1 MSEKTDLNITPYYDD
16 YDEAKRF
23 HKILY
28 RAGRP
33 LQARELTQSQSILQ
47 DQVEKFGGHFFKEG
61 SIIQGAESNIDM
73 DIYFVKVQSA
83 NPNSSGDASVE
94 TYRATS
100 HELFIRGKTTGVVA
114 KIITSDQATSS
125 DPATLYVKPYTMGTD
140 ASGSF
145 LFAGDEEIEVVTI
158 STDGN
163 GTVSVDS
170 SNNNH
175 FKTVTETETP
185 SGRASIASVSEGVIF
200 TRGFFVNVEKQT
212 IVLEKY
218 SGKPSFRVGV
228 QIDESIKDSSG
239 DGTLRDNA
247 QGTNNENAPGADRL
261 KFTLTLAKVAIDD
274 TTNTDFIEL
283 GRVNQGIIELQ
294 VNRPIYNTIEQTLA
308 RRTFDQSGDFVVRQ
322 FSTSFR
328 EHLLKENNRGF
339 LTATDGGNEASFVC
353 QVSPGKAYVKGF
365 EIDKIGTTNLVL
377 DKARTT
383 ASVSAASTPVRIG
396 NRLRIN
402 NIHSFPEIADNTN
415 TDAFEPIKLFTLKKA
430 TDNASAGTHIG
441 FCRARHI
448 ESVSDVSGQ
457 NASETADL
465 YLFDIKMFTELTTQ
479 AFSAGDFEVG
489 DKVENQAGASGIIAV
504 VDDSNNKLFLHDV
517 VGTFS
522 SSGQSVHARGKDS
535 TSKTISAV
543 RSYNISQARSVFQ
556 ATPGG
561 GDQNFVAD
569 ITLDDFKKLS
579 GELSFTQNNNTV
591 EGTATSFTKELVVG
605 DQIVVAGTE
614 CVVTGFDATTPET
627 KMTITLVGGAT
638 YNGATQRNANVL
650 RQRSQLRDQDQTA
663 AIFAWPRDHV
673 NNVTPIANNVTVRKQ
688 VRLSPSSGII
698 TIPCDSTE
706 KLVKPTADTYQYAV
720 VEADSGG
727 GATLGAGDILT
738 PDDIS
743 NHPNA
748 ESTSPMNVTI
758 GATNGNDD
766 EAKILVTYTVLIKN
780 PAIKIKDLNIS
791 RSINFASANSAGKAY
806 GLAYDHK
813 DLSMGVSDV
822 FKVHTVLEGVPGTT
836 TNSNPTP
843 PNATFDFSGGGS
855 GSFNTNE
862 ILIGQTSGAKVRL
875 IDYNAET
882 TSYFIN
888 LNESRL
894 SNGEAVVGQSASGV
908 ATVASASEGSP
919 DIKDRYFLDNGQ
931 RDGFYDISK
940 LTLKPGQQSPNNPV
954 TVIFDH
960 FSPNTGAGQYYA
972 KNSYTVGT
980 GVNEIAYEEIPN
992 YSPNKVDLGGFEP
1005 DGQFELSDAVDFRSH
1020 CNALIT
1026 LGDYNQ
1032 ASVPNMSNIASSPF
1046 AYGSRVFSTQ
1056 ELDSPV
1062 AGTTVDADLEFFV
1075 PRIDRIFLHQ
1085 NGEFEVATGY
1095 ADITPQKPQPLD
1107 NAIEM
1112 FELFIPAYTRSVN
1125 EISVKSKD
1133 YRRYTMKD
1141 IGKIS
1146 NRVTNLERVTSLS
1159 LLEKDTQSK
1168 QILDADGLD
1177 RFKSG
1182 FLVDNFRGHKIGD
1195 VSHPDYRVAIDTK
1208 RGILR
1213 PQHDTQF
1220 FDIELN
1226 TGTSTNYQKTG
1237 DLITL
1242 PFTENTFVNQ
1252 DKASRSLNVNPYH
1265 VFAFIGNVNLTP
1277 ETDIWQDT
1285 ETLPEVRINRE
1296 GNYDAVL
1303 AENANSLGTVW
1314 NAWQTTWVGE
1324 PEVVSE
1330 EVISQTESFDGNPG
1344 QGGELTPTITTVTRE
1359 IIETPETQIRNG
1371 VKTSVVEEF
1380 VETRNDRIVSISVI
1394 PFCRA
1399 RTIEI
1404 DANNLKPQTV
1414 HYVFFDGIRV
1424 DEYVRPFDTNY
1435 TNDGH
1440 TGAAALVKT
1449 DNNGRLRAFFD
1460 LPNNRQQ
1467 KFPTGQRQ
1475 IRITSSATDLP
1486 QPASY
1491 GTGTYQAQGL
1501 LQTSQTE
1508 IVSTR
1513 NGRVVTEQ
1521 LSGER
1526 TIIKKGERYNT
1537 SVEPGNTPPSPPPPP
1552 PTTPPLTDPDPTPT
1566 PSPTAAPTP
1575 APTTSPQPSPTPEPT
1590 QAPLPSPV
1598 PSGPG
1603 IGKGGGLIQ
1612 DDQKVAANNERV
1624 GGDRRET
1631 VWRDPLAES
1640 FLVESVGGA
1649 FMTSVDLFFK
1659 TKDKNLPVSVE
1670 IRNMVNGYPGQ
1681 IILPFSTVTK
1691 NPADVNISADSSV
1704 ATTFTFPS
1712 PVYIEDG
1719 KEMCFVVFSNSNEYE
1734 AHISRMGEPD
1744 LITGETISGQPY
1756 GGSLFKSQNSSTWTA
1771 EQTDDLKFIL
1781 RQAKFDIT
1789 QVPALQFENADLP
1802 SRKLQNNPIV
1812 TFAGKSYVK
1821 VFNYGHGMYDVDSH
1835 LKLVSVK
1842 GDKSN
1847 GALKV
1852 TSSAVTGG
1860 DVADS
1865 GFSGSPSSK
1874 TFSLTDSDYSSYG
1887 GSGTGLKLD
1896 VEILASDKDAVNNI
1910 YITDP
1915 GLGYAAN
1922 ETLTATL
1929 ETGHTITVTITKVGD
1944 TLGGLPI
1951 ELINTPNGNIT
1962 HHSKLQN
1969 IGESSDKPAFDM
1981 DSFNIDLNSVTAPF
1995 TSNNN
2000 LSSDVY
2006 SFRTTYGALE
2016 TTQGG
2021 GDEVVCT
2028 RNLYYDGLHT
2038 MIPST
2043 KVAGTQIFASC
2054 YRTGMSSPEDTNLDA
2069 DYVLRNTSNFIKL
2082 NDNAYFDRPSVVA
2095 SKINQEQRMGSGKS
2109 FRLLLQLRSI
2119 NANVSPVIDTGTIGA
2134 LGIMNRINNINVSD
2148 DVAHG
2153 DTFVPLTEPDGDQNG
2168 MVYITRKVQLKN
2180 PATSLKVFAD
2190 NFRPP
2195 STDLKFMFK
2204 VIKQDEETP
2213 VDDIG
2218 FEFFNTTGTSDT
2230 NIPNDGRNFKE
2241 YEYTADNLPEFSA
2254 FQIKIVGQS
2263 TSTCNVP
2270 LVSALRCMALA

>member
-1 MSEKTDLNITPYYDD
+1 MTEKTNLNITPYYDD

-33 LQARELTQSQSILQ
+33 LQARELTQSQSLLQ
-47 DQVEKFGGHFFKEG
+47 DQIEKFGSHFFKEG

-83 NPNSSGDASVE
+83 NPNSGGDASVE
-94 TYRATS
+94 SYRATS
-100 HELFIRGKTTGVVA
+100 HGKFIRGKTTGVVA
-114 KIITSDQATSS
+114 KVITSTQATTT
-125 DPATLYVKPYTMGTD
+125 DPATLYVKPYMMGTD

-145 LFAGDEEIEVVTI
+145 LFAGDEEIEVVNV

-163 GTVSVDS
+163 GTITDDG
-170 SNNNH
+170 SNNND
-175 FKTVTETETP
+175 FKTVAETETP
-185 SGRASIASVSEGVIF
+185 SGRGSIASISAGVIY
-200 TRGFFVNVEKQT
+200 TRGFFVNVDQQT

-228 QIDESIKDSSG
+228 QIVESFVNSSD

-261 KFTLTLAKVAIDD
+261 KFTLTLAKVALDD
-274 TTNTDFIEL
+274 ATNTDFIEL
-283 GRVNQGIIELQ
+283 GRVNNGIIELQ

-339 LTATDGGNEASFVC
+339 SLATDGGQEDQFVC
-353 QVSPGKAYVKGF
+353 QISPGKAYVKGF
-365 EIDKIGTTNLVL
+365 EIEKIGTTNLIFP
-377 DKARTT
+377 KARSTT
-383 ASVSAASTPVRIG
+383 SLADASTPVRLG
-396 NRLRIN
+396 NKLRVTK
-402 NIHSFPEIADNTN
+402 IHALPEIADNTN
-415 TDAFEPIKLFTLKKA
+415 TNSFTPIELYDQVQGSNT
-430 TDNASAGTHIG
+430 TSGSGTHIG
-441 FCRARHI
+441 FARARHF
-448 ESVSDVSGQ
+448 ENVLNDGSQAND
-457 NASETADL
+457 TLDL
-465 YLFDIKMFTELTTQ
+465 YLFDIKMFTEITT
-479 AFSAGDFEVG
+479 ASFSSGDFEVG
-489 DKVENQAGASGIIAV
+489 DKVENQLGASGIIAV
-504 VDDSNNKLFLHDV
+504 ADHSNNKLFLHDV
-517 VGTFS
+517 VGTFTS
-522 SSGQSVHARGKDS
+522 SQSVYAKGKDN
-535 TSKTISAV
+535 TSRTISAV
-543 RSYNISQARSVFQ
+543 RSYNVSQARSMHQ

-561 GDQNFVAD
+561 QTADFVAD
-569 ITLDDFKKLS
+569 IVLDDFKRLS
-579 GELSFTQNNNTV
+579 GELVLTNGAPSVVN
-591 EGTATSFTKELVVG
+591 GTATQFSKELLVG
-605 DQIVVAGTE
+605 DQIVVEGTPYL
-614 CVVTGFDATTPET
+614 VSAFDATFPET
-627 KMTITLVGGAT
+627 KMTITDLDGTTAT
-638 YNGATQRNANVL
+638 VSADVRSANVL
-650 RQRSQLRDQDQTA
+650 RQRSIIRDQDQTA

-673 NNVTPIANNVTVRKQ
+673 NKVTPIANSVTIRKQ
-688 VRLSPSSGII
+688 IRLSPTNGVIS
-698 TIPCDSTE
+698 IPIAGSDE
-706 KLVKPTADTYQYAV
+706 KFATATSKTFQYAV
-720 VEADSGG
+720 VKSAGALALGTVLYPADINAHPAGG
-727 GATLGAGDILT
+727 T
-738 PDDIS
+738 
-743 NHPNA
+743 
-748 ESTSPMNVTI
+748 TSAMAVTI
-758 GATNGNDD
+758 GATNGSDD
-766 EAKILVTYTVLIKN
+766 AAEILVSYTVVIKN
-780 PAIKIKDLNIS
+780 PTIKQKNLQIH
-791 RSINFASANSAGKAY
+791 RSIKFGSANSANKAY

-813 DLSMGVSDV
+813 DLSLGVPDV
-822 FKVHTVLEGVPGTT
+822 YKVHAVLEGVPGTL

-843 PNATFDFSGGGS
+843 PNATLTPEAGS
-855 GSFNTNE
+855 TFTTDE
-862 ILIGQTSGAKVRL
+862 VIIGQTSGSKARL
-875 IDYNAET
+875 ISFSSGAQSFVIY
-882 TSYFIN
+882 
-888 LNESRL
+888 LNDTPLL
-894 SNGEAVVGQSASGV
+894 SGEAVVGETNKGV
-908 ATVASASEGSP
+908 GVVTNVSTGSP

-931 RDGFYDISK
+931 RDGFYDLSK
-940 LTLKPGQQSPNNPV
+940 LQLKAGQQTPNNPV

-960 FSPNTGAGQYYA
+960 FNAGSGEYFA
-972 KNSYTVGT
+972 KDSYQVGV
-980 GVNEIAYEEIPN
+980 GVDQIAYEEIPN

-1005 DGQFELSDAVDFRSH
+1005 DGQFELSDAVDFRSP
-1020 CNALIT
+1020 CNKIAPT
-1026 LGDYNQ
+1026 LGAYNQ
-1032 ASVPNMSNIASSPF
+1032 TSVPDMSSIATSPF
-1046 AYGSRVFSTQ
+1046 AYNTRVFSNDEIGT
-1056 ELDSPV
+1056 PV
-1062 AGTTVDADLEFFV
+1062 PGTSVDADLEFFV
-1075 PRIDRIFLHQ
+1075 PRIDRVFLHQ
-1085 NGEFEVATGY
+1085 NGQFEIVNGY

-1112 FELFIPAYTRSVN
+1112 FELFIPAYTRDVK
-1125 EISVKSKD
+1125 EINVKSKD

-1168 QILDADGLD
+1168 QVLDADGLD

-1195 VSHPDYRVAIDTK
+1195 VAHPDYRVAIDTK
-1208 RGILR
+1208 KGILR

-1220 FDIELN
+1220 FDIELKA
-1226 TGTSTNYQKTG
+1226 GTSTDFQQTG
-1237 DLITL
+1237 DLVTL
-1242 PFTENTFVNQ
+1242 PYTEQVFVEQN
-1252 DKASRSLNVNPYH
+1252 KASRSINVNPYH
-1265 VFAFIGNVNLTP
+1265 VFAFIGNVDLTP
-1277 ETDIWQDT
+1277 ETDVWQDT

-1303 AENANSLGTVW
+1303 AENKNSLGTVW

-1330 EVISQTESFDGNPG
+1330 EVISVTESYDGNPG

-1359 IIETPETQIRNG
+1359 ITETPENQTRNG
-1371 VKTSVVEEF
+1371 IKTSVVEEF

-1404 DANNLKPQTV
+1404 DATNLKPQTV

-1424 DEYVRPFDTNY
+1424 DEYVRPQSTTY
-1435 TNDGH
+1435 SNDGH

-1460 LPNNRQQ
+1460 LPNNRAQ

-1526 TIIKKGERYNT
+1526 TIVKKGERYNT
-1537 SVEPGNTPPSPPPPP
+1537 SVEPGNTPPTPPPPP
-1552 PTTPPLTDPDPTPT
+1552 PTTPVVTDPDPTPT

-1575 APTTSPQPSPTPEPT
+1575 APTTSIQPTQSPTPT
-1590 QAPLPSPV
+1590 SSPLPSPV
-1598 PSGPG
+1598 PSFPKEP
-1603 IGKGGGLIQ
+1603 IIQ
-1612 DDQKVAANNERV
+1612 PEFDRLSSEPERFF
-1624 GGDRRET
+1624 DRRET

-1659 TKDKNLPVSVE
+1659 TKDNNLPVSVE

-1691 NPADVNISADSSV
+1691 NPADVNVSADGST

-1712 PVYIEDG
+1712 PVYLEDG

-1734 AHISRMGEPD
+1734 CFHSRMGEPD
-1744 LITGETISGQPY
+1744 VISGETISGQPY

-1771 EQTDDLKFIL
+1771 EQTDDLKFTL
-1781 RQAKFDIT
+1781 RQAKFDISK
-1789 QVPALQFENADLP
+1789 VPAINFENAPLP
-1802 SRKLQNNPIV
+1802 SRKLQNNPVV
-1812 TFAGKSYVK
+1812 TFAGESHVK
-1821 VFNYGHGMYDVDSH
+1821 IFNYGHGQYDAGSH
-1835 LKLVSVK
+1835 TKIVSVK

-1852 TSSAVTGG
+1852 SSSAITGG
-1860 DVADS
+1860 DV
-1865 GFSGSPSSK
+1865 SSAQ
-1874 TFSLTDSDYSSYG
+1874 TFSLTDSDYTYG
-1887 GSGTGLKLD
+1887 AGNLGSGLKLD
-1896 VEILASDKDAVNNI
+1896 VEVSASDLDAVNNI

-1915 GLGYAAN
+1915 GLGYVVN
-1922 ETLTATL
+1922 QTFTATL
-1929 ETGHTITVTITKVGD
+1929 ETGHTITVTVEKVGD

-1951 ELINTPNGNIT
+1951 ELINTPHGA
-1962 HHSKLQN
+1962 LQ
-1969 IGESSDKPAFDM
+1969 DFDI
-1981 DSFNIDLNSVTAPF
+1981 DSFNLDLNSTTAPF
-1995 TSNNN
+1995 SSSNNLTSN
-2000 LSSDVY
+2000 VY
-2006 SFRTTYGALE
+2006 SFKSTYGATE

-2021 GDEVVCT
+2021 GDEVVST

-2043 KVAGTQIFASC
+2043 RVAGTQIFASC
-2054 YRTGMSSPEDTNLDA
+2054 YRTGMNSPEYDINDTTTHFDTA
-2069 DYVLRNTSNFIKL
+2069 YSLRNTSNFIKL
-2082 NDNAYFDRPSVVA
+2082 NDNAYFDRPSVV
-2095 SKINQEQRMGSGKS
+2095 SSLINEQNNMGSTKS
-2109 FRLLLQLRSI
+2109 FRLLLQLRST

-2134 LGIMNRINNINVSD
+2134 LGIMNRINNINTSADVSSG
-2148 DVAHG
+2148 DVF
-2153 DTFVPLTEPDGDQNG
+2153 TPSTEPDGDNNA
-2168 MVYITRKVQLKN
+2168 MVYVTRKVQLKN

-2190 NFRPP
+2190 NFRAPG
-2195 STDLKFMFK
+2195 TDLKFMFK
-2204 VIKQDEETP
+2204 IIEQDKETP

-2218 FEFFNTTGTSDT
+2218 FEFFNGTGASDVDT
-2230 NIPNDGRNFKE
+2230 PRDARNFKE

-2263 TSTCNVP
+2263 SNTCNVP